1 MFYTNC
7 DCLSQT
13 KKVELESYIQS
24 NSPDVIALTEVLPK
38 NSIFDVNETEY
49 VLQGYTCFSSDLTKG
64 RGALLYIKNS
74 IPAIDIE
81 QNGNFLESTWC
92 KINLSGGDNF
102 IIGCIYRSPN
112 STSENTK
119 LLFELIQDIA
129 GRNLETCHIYFS
141 SGILTLKVLTG
152 TIQALQKMKHI
163 FLHSS

>member
-38 NSIFDVNETEY
+38 NSVFDVNETEH

-64 RGALLYIKNS
+64 RGVLLYIKNI

-81 QNGNFLESTWC
+81 QNGIFLESTWC
-92 KINLSGGDNF
+92 KINLSRGDNF

-112 STSENTK
+112 SKSENTK
-119 LLFELIQDIA
+119 LLF
-129 GRNLETCHIYFS
+129 
-141 SGILTLKVLTG
+141 
-152 TIQALQKMKHI
+152 
-163 FLHSS
+163 